1 MKPHPSATARNGAST
16 RMRVRKGSAH
26 GALASCSS
34 SLCVGMR
41 EGLDERSTHGW
52 PVDPTI
58 SACRR
63 DGRARP
69 GSAPRPQAQHQ
80 TPLRV
85 ATLSTSSTTSS
96 GAARAVVNA
105 RRKAPPDGPPPGN
118 DGPLPSPSVSAQHE
132 VLVQRALHAVGGHET
147 SSLGAAI
154 LALLDQLAS
163 ESGPDAGCVPPQLRH
178 ELQRAIEFQRVLVKR
193 LRCASPRAAVADKA
207 MPASTSLAE
216 EASASPTATALLAR
230 RERDAARAQIDLMRA
245 AAERRDADLVRA
257 HEEVAT
263 LRERLRRV
271 TALTDGLSA
280 SAAID
285 GSEIARLRDAEAAWL
300 GADSADGVGG
310 ETWAH
315 ETARRRAMQLR
326 ALSEER
332 AK

>member
-1 MKPHPSATARNGAST
+1 MAESFVTAKTMKPHPSASARAGAGT

-52 PVDPTI
+52 PIDPTI
-58 SACRR
+58 GVCRR
-63 DGRARP
+63 DGRTRP
-69 GSAPRPQAQHQ
+69 GSPPRPQAPHQ

-85 ATLSTSSTTSS
+85 MTLPTSGASS
-96 GAARAVVNA
+96 AGAARAVVNA

-118 DGPLPSPSVSAQHE
+118 DGPQPSPSVSAQHE

-163 ESGPDAGCVPPQLRH
+163 ESGPDAGCAPPQLRH

-193 LRCASPRAAVADKA
+193 LRCASPRAAGADKA
-207 MPASTSLAE
+207 VPASTALAE

-230 RERDAARAQIDLMRA
+230 RERDAARAQIDLLVVLRSP
-245 AAERRDADLVRA
+245 RLADGHA
-257 HEEVAT
+257 DD
-263 LRERLRRV
+263 RLSHRRRV
-271 TALTDGLSA
+271 
-280 SAAID
+280 
-285 GSEIARLRDAEAAWL
+285 
-300 GADSADGVGG
+300 
-310 ETWAH
+310 
-315 ETARRRAMQLR
+315 
-326 ALSEER
+326 ALSCIPMLR
-332 AK
+332 IAIVAADCSARGA